1 MLTWRYRTQAIRQ
14 NAFKSRLSDAD
25 VIYELASN
33 HHLSLKM
40 TAGGKPYFAIIIS
53 QSANEAPGRHMTWTV
68 VTMLLSHV
76 LLTSSSFASF
86 FCQPR
91 SLRTMRLL
99 LFFTA
104 LLASVVA
111 AKHRTGPSRTDY
123 QKYKTTITGRL
134 VCPPTGI
141 FDKIEVDVDMSL
153 EIRHR
158 GSHDSV
164 FM

>member
-1 MLTWRYRTQAIRQ
+1 
-14 NAFKSRLSDAD
+14 
-25 VIYELASN
+25 
-33 HHLSLKM
+33 
-40 TAGGKPYFAIIIS
+40 
-53 QSANEAPGRHMTWTV
+53 
-68 VTMLLSHV
+68 
-76 LLTSSSFASF
+76 
-86 FCQPR
+86 
-91 SLRTMRLL
+91 MRLL

-164 FM
+164 FINQTVVGTREFRFVAEDIDLVRSSRSRRLRFHVSGYGCAQKNFGLGTPDMAGTTIDGTIVEFFFIGDIPADGYDKRRRPKLLFPITEN